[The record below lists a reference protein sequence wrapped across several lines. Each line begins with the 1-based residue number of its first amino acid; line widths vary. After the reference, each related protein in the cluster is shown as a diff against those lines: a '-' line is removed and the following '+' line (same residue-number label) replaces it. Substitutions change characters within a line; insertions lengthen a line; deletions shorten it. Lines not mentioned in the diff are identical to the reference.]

1 MAEAQSS
8 SLKNEDF
15 LEELDREY
23 GPGGPATTTEA
34 LASSQTI
41 DTPLG
46 SGPMTGVM
54 IGHDEEVGRDVD
66 DNRTL
71 LGKEADP
78 QQKEPVDQWCG
89 CLSLAFYQRYFQV
102 DTKDIGRRLKGS
114 VLFCLPSSKSFLEE
128 EIGDNPDIYGP
139 FWIATTLIFV
149 LSLVSNFSSWAFFS
163 GEEEWSYDMKLVVT
177 CVSVIYGFA
186 VVVPTLSYMTFRQ
199 FKIPVTYPQML
210 SLYGYSLTIF
220 IPLTL
225 LCLIPNNA
233 AIWLLILVAGL
244 MSSAFLVKAL
254 LPQLQ
259 QGCPEHAIKILAA
272 TGSTN
277 LVLCLIE
284 KLVFFWN

>member
-8 SLKNEDF
+8 SLKNEGEPGSTPLLQSDF

-114 VLFCLPSSKSFLEE
+114 VLFLP
-128 EIGDNPDIYGP
+128 
-139 FWIATTLIFV
+139 A
-149 LSLVSNFSSWAFFS
+149 
-163 GEEEWSYDMKLVVT
+163 
-177 CVSVIYGFA
+177 
-186 VVVPTLSYMTFRQ
+186 Q
-199 FKIPVTYPQML
+199 FKIFP
-210 SLYGYSLTIF
+210 
-220 IPLTL
+220 
-225 LCLIPNNA
+225 
-233 AIWLLILVAGL
+233 
-244 MSSAFLVKAL
+244 
-254 LPQLQ
+254 
-259 QGCPEHAIKILAA
+259 
-272 TGSTN
+272 
-277 LVLCLIE
+277 
-284 KLVFFWN
+284 